1 MLRRTLLIKLKPEHA
16 LGLPAQKIL
25 RTAQTSLGAAYGVQN
40 VLAEHAVDEE
50 TRSMWDLIITIVYV
64 SGVDE
69 KRSSNDPIRKA
80 FEENFL
86 GPRAERVW
94 SGLFASQ
101 P

>member
-16 LGLPAQKIL
+16 LGLPLEKIL
-25 RTAQTSLGAAYGVQN
+25 RTAETSLGAAYGVKS
-40 VLAEHAVDEE
+40 VLAEHAADDE
-50 TRSMWDLIITIVYV
+50 TRNEWDLIITVVYV

-69 KRSSNDPIRKA
+69 KRSAGDPIRKA

-94 SGLFASQ
+94 SGLFASR